1 MNGIPEI
8 SEPMI
13 YLPFPKRPYDDLVRL
28 SDWALDPA
36 FLAVD
41 QVMSFIERNL
51 DDLAHDWFGNR

>member
-1 MNGIPEI
+1 
-8 SEPMI
+8 MI